1 MRGRQGWVQID
12 EAGTVTP
19 TNRKLIG
26 HPSDD
31 PDFRKDEA
39 ALMALGYRLLGT
51 VADAQDA
58 VQETYVR
65 WYSLGREERQG
76 IFVPLA
82 WKRTTLTRICFD
94 RLKSSQYKRE
104 VYVGEWLP
112 EPVQGSEFW
121 GLASPAANAGLGT
134 PESVSESISMALMI
148 VLDKMTPPER
158 VSFILH
164 DVFQYTFEEIAEI
177 IGRTPQACRQLAFS
191 ARKRLGGRA
200 RRQSTWEEHARLNEA
215 FRAAW
220 QTGNV
225 TALIALLD
233 GDAEAITDGGGKT
246 AAATEPLIG
255 SHAIAEFFAGIFA
268 RQPDLQVEIATVNG
282 EPGLIGMAGD
292 QIISVISTSVRNG
305 VIHNIWAM
313 RNPDKLRAWFKGD

>member
-1 MRGRQGWVQID
+1 M
-12 EAGTVTP
+12 TP

-31 PDFRKDEA
+31 PEFRKDEA

-51 VADAQDA
+51 ITDAQDA
-58 VQETYVR
+58 VQEAYMR

-76 IFVPLA
+76 ISVPLA

-94 RLKSSQYKRE
+94 RLKSSQHRRE

-112 EPVQGSEFW
+112 EPVQGVEFW
-121 GLASPAANAGLGT
+121 GLASNPAT
-134 PESVSESISMALMI
+134 SESASESISMALMI

-191 ARKRLGGRA
+191 ARKRLGNGA
-200 RRQSTWEEHARLNEA
+200 RRQSSREEHARLNEA

-255 SHAIAEFFAGIFA
+255 SRAIAEFFTGIFA

>member
-1 MRGRQGWVQID
+1 MKP
-12 EAGTVTP
+12 A
-19 TNRKLIG
+19 NSKLIG
-26 HPSDD
+26 DPSDD
-31 PDFRKDEA
+31 PEFRKDEA
-39 ALMALGYRLLGT
+39 ALMALAYRLLGT

-58 VQETYVR
+58 VQEAYAR
-65 WYSLGREERQG
+65 WYSLGPHERQR
-76 IFVPLA
+76 ISVPLA

-94 RLKSSQYKRE
+94 RLKSSQYRRE

-112 EPVQGSEFW
+112 EPVQGAEFW
-121 GLASPAANAGLGT
+121 GFASNRAANAGLGA
-134 PESVSESISMALMI
+134 SESLSQSVSMALMI

-191 ARKRLGGRA
+191 ARKRLGNRA
-200 RRQSTWEEHARLNEA
+200 RRQSTWEEHARVNEA

-225 TALIALLD
+225 AALIAILD

-255 SHAIAEFFAGIFA
+255 SDAVAEFFVGIFK

-305 VIHNIWAM
+305 VIHHIWAM

>member
-1 MRGRQGWVQID
+1 M
-12 EAGTVTP
+12 TP

-31 PDFRKDEA
+31 PEFRKDEA

-58 VQETYVR
+58 VQETYMR
-65 WYSLGREERQG
+65 WYSLGREERQD
-76 IFVPLA
+76 ISVPLA

-94 RLKSSQYKRE
+94 RLKSSQHKRE

-112 EPVQGSEFW
+112 EPVQGGEFW
-121 GLASPAANAGLGT
+121 GLASNPAANRGLGT
-134 PESVSESISMALMI
+134 SEIASESISMALMI

-191 ARKRLGGRA
+191 ARKRLGNRA
-200 RRQSTWEEHARLNEA
+200 RRQSSWEEHARLNEA

-220 QTGNV
+220 HTGNV

-268 RQPDLQVEIATVNG
+268 RQPDLEIGLATVNG

-292 QIISVISTSVRNG
+292 QVIAVISTSVRNG

-313 RNPDKLRAWFKGD
+313 RNPDKLCAWFKGD

>member
-1 MRGRQGWVQID
+1 M
-12 EAGTVTP
+12 TP

-31 PDFRKDEA
+31 PEFRKDEA

-51 VADAQDA
+51 ITDAQDA
-58 VQETYVR
+58 VQEAYMR

-76 IFVPLA
+76 ISVPLA
-82 WKRTTLTRICFD
+82 WKRTTLTRVCFD
-94 RLKSSQYKRE
+94 RLKSSQHRRE

-112 EPVQGSEFW
+112 EPVQGVEFW
-121 GLASPAANAGLGT
+121 GLASNPAT
-134 PESVSESISMALMI
+134 SESASESISMALMI

-191 ARKRLGGRA
+191 ARKRLGNGA
-200 RRQSTWEEHARLNEA
+200 RRQSSREEHARLNEA

-255 SHAIAEFFAGIFA
+255 SRAIAEFFTGIFA

>member
-1 MRGRQGWVQID
+1 MARKGRDRID
-12 EAGTVTP
+12 KAETVKA

-31 PDFRKDEA
+31 PEFRKDEA

-65 WYSLGREERQG
+65 WYSLARDERMG
-76 IFVPLA
+76 ISVPLA

-94 RLKSSQYKRE
+94 RLKSSRYKRE

-112 EPVQGSEFW
+112 EPVPGREFW
-121 GLASPAANAGLGT
+121 GLASNPAADAGWGT
-134 PESVSESISMALMI
+134 SESVSESTSMALMI

-177 IGRTPQACRQLAFS
+177 IGRTPHACRQLAFS
-191 ARKRLGGRA
+191 ARKRLGNRA
-200 RRQSTWEEHARLNEA
+200 RRQSTWEEHARLNDA

-225 TALIALLD
+225 TALVTLLD

-246 AAATEPLIG
+246 AAATKPLTG
-255 SHAIAEFFAGIFA
+255 SHAVAEFFAGIFA

-313 RNPDKLRAWFKGD
+313 RNPDKLRAWSMGD